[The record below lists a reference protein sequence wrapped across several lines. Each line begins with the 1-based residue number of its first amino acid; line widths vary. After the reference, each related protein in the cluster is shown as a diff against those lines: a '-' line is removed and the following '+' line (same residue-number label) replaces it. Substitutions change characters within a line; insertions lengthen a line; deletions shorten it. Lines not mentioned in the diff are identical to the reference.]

1 MASKKKSSSVGVS
14 RLWEI
19 LSRITRELDQEKVPY
34 MLIGGLAVLR
44 YGEPRFTKDVDLTV
58 GLDERE
64 ATRVLAAMKRAGLS
78 CIAER
83 PEQLV
88 MRSFFLPFVE
98 DSTRITID
106 VAFGRTVFEVEALAK
121 SKTVRINGESV
132 RVCSPEHLIVHKII
146 ASRPRDLD
154 DVRGILAKNPKL
166 NLDEVRRWLR
176 PFEDEL
182 GGDMVEN
189 FETMVRDVQRVRRQG
204 TKLR

>member
-1 MASKKKSSSVGVS
+1 MASKKKPSSVGVS

-19 LSRITRELDQEKVPY
+19 LSRITRALDQEKVPY

-106 VAFGRTVFEVEALAK
+106 VAFGRTMFEVEALAK
-121 SKTVRINGESV
+121 SKTVRINGERV

-146 ASRPRDLD
+146 ASRPRDID

-182 GGDMVEN
+182 GGDMVEK
-189 FETMVRDVQRVRRQG
+189 FETMVRDVQRVRRRG